1 MSLPLRAYV
10 LKCRNGK
17 HYVGISPAHK
27 IQTRVQ
33 GHFSEEAMDAS
44 HFCAKNPPISV
55 LCVWPV
61 RHEAAEAYLFFVM
74 MQALKCTDFR
84 NLGGFVFTSSK
95 PSPLVVMQLEQSR
108 RQLEDRCF
116 TCGGGHHAKNQ
127 KCPGPNSECY
137 YKCNSCKSVLNISSR
152 GGTQVYA
159 TAAEAIAASAGSTLA
174 AAATSA
180 ALSVAASSSVAL
192 TPPRHPSARV
202 AARSPTMPTKAARG
216 LKRSAGQAFQR
227 DKSALS
233 FDECWN
239 RCRKQ
244 GRYGCVKDVLG
255 DMDTVQ
261 AGKSYKHIDENLPRW
276 SKRFHWGASQ
286 CKQKISAFFGHQGG
300 ASRGAGCTAEA
311 MADVYKH
318 HNR

>member
-1 MSLPLRAYV
+1 MRNARYVSNDAENLLSRAKQPEEISPKTIFRVRPVPALDLEANMSLPLRAHV

-55 LCVWPV
+55 LFVWPV

-127 KCPGPNSECY
+127 KCPGP
-137 YKCNSCKSVLNISSR
+137 KPIL
-152 GGTQVYA
+152 
-159 TAAEAIAASAGSTLA
+159 L
-174 AAATSA
+174 
-180 ALSVAASSSVAL
+180 
-192 TPPRHPSARV
+192 
-202 AARSPTMPTKAARG
+202 
-216 LKRSAGQAFQR
+216 
-227 DKSALS
+227 
-233 FDECWN
+233 
-239 RCRKQ
+239 
-244 GRYGCVKDVLG
+244 
-255 DMDTVQ
+255 
-261 AGKSYKHIDENLPRW
+261 
-276 SKRFHWGASQ
+276 
-286 CKQKISAFFGHQGG
+286 
-300 ASRGAGCTAEA
+300 
-311 MADVYKH
+311 
-318 HNR
+318 